1 MSQLRLP
8 LDRLPAEQRAA
19 LQQLTRTRG
28 LAWPTVALWAVL
40 TLTYLSVYTLAG
52 LGQMPLALG
61 LLLNTVVG
69 YVAFSV
75 AHDAIHRAIAE
86 DRRLNDLIGQLGVLL
101 VVPYVDL
108 RLFRWGHSLHHRHTS
123 DAADPDRVFHGRGWT
138 LPLRWMFI
146 DLAYFRHAVRHGD
159 ATSAPFLRRSILMAL
174 LTVAVILVLTA
185 AGFGRELLMLWFI
198 PSRLIQLALGFSF
211 FWLPHVP
218 HTVSQAENFTRATTV
233 RFGGERW
240 LGPLLQGQHYHLV
253 HHLFPTTPF
262 YNNEKVWRIIEPL
275 LAGQDLAVQHG
286 LAIQPVIYP
295 AGQPR
300 PVSPLGQEGG
310 AAS

>member
-1 MSQLRLP
+1 MSTLRLP
-8 LDRLPAEQRAA
+8 LERLSPADRAELKR
-19 LQQLTRTRG
+19 LTHTHG
-28 LAWPTVALWAVL
+28 IAWPTVALWALL
-40 TLTYLSVYTLAG
+40 TLTYAAVYSTA
-52 LGQMPLALG
+52 ALG
-61 LLLNTVVG
+61 WLPLWVGLILNTLVG

-75 AHDAIHRAIAE
+75 AHDGIHRAIA
-86 DRRLNDLIGQLGVLL
+86 DHRGLNDAIAQLGVLL

-123 DAADPDRVFHGRGWT
+123 GPLDPDRVFHGRGWT

-146 DLAYFRHAVRHGD
+146 DLAYFWHALRRGD
-159 ATSAPFLRRSILMAL
+159 PTSAPYLRRSLLMAVVAL
-174 LTVAVILVLTA
+174 GLVAALTVAGYGLEV
-185 AGFGRELLMLWFI
+185 LMLWFI

-218 HTVSQAENFTRATTV
+218 HTVSQAENFTRATTL
-233 RFGGERW
+233 RFGHERW

-262 YNNEKVWRIIEPL
+262 YNNEKVWRLIEPL
-275 LAGQDLAVQHG
+275 LREHDLAVQHG

-295 AGQPR
+295 AGAPR
-300 PVSPLGQEGG
+300 PTGV
-310 AAS
+310 A